1 MLLFGILKALFIVIV
16 GLNCEDSK
24 SGPVSSHPSL
34 SGGRK
39 QIADS
44 RTSRSLSPE
53 VVASSAFSG
62 MISGPG
68 WYQQPE
74 GTSDVVMGEGDG
86 VKEDERM
93 ITTEE
98 AIEKII
104 DQVDNINKT
113 AESKNDIAPETK
125 TTQEIE
131 VLPDFPSKVEGELLF
146 CDADNINV
154 SCHFLPST
162 FLIP

>member
-1 MLLFGILKALFIVIV
+1 
-16 GLNCEDSK
+16 
-24 SGPVSSHPSL
+24 
-34 SGGRK
+34 
-39 QIADS
+39 
-44 RTSRSLSPE
+44 
-53 VVASSAFSG
+53 

>member
-1 MLLFGILKALFIVIV
+1 MGSVEAKAYL
-16 GLNCEDSK
+16 
-24 SGPVSSHPSL
+24 
-34 SGGRK
+34 
-39 QIADS
+39 A
-44 RTSRSLSPE
+44 SPE
-53 VVASSAFSG
+53 VVASSALSG

-74 GTSDVVMGEGDG
+74 GTSDVVVGEGDG

-93 ITTEE
+93 ITAEE
-98 AIEKII
+98 AIEKTI
-104 DQVDNINKT
+104 DQMDHVIKT

-125 TTQEIE
+125 ITQGIE

-154 SCHFLPST
+154 SRHFLPST
-162 FLIP
+162 FLIS

>member
-1 MLLFGILKALFIVIV
+1 MLQTVSFPGLPGCWYLPALERSMFTGNFKGRMGSVEAKAYL
-16 GLNCEDSK
+16 
-24 SGPVSSHPSL
+24 
-34 SGGRK
+34 
-39 QIADS
+39 A
-44 RTSRSLSPE
+44 SPE
-53 VVASSAFSG
+53 VVASSALSG

-68 WYQQPE
+68 WYQQPA
-74 GTSDVVMGEGDG
+74 GISDVVVGEGDG

-98 AIEKII
+98 AIEKTIGQLDHVI
-104 DQVDNINKT
+104 KT

-125 TTQEIE
+125 ITQGIE
-131 VLPDFPSKVEGELLF
+131 VLPNFPSKVEGELLF

-154 SCHFLPST
+154 SCHFLLRT

>member
-1 MLLFGILKALFIVIV
+1 MLQT
-16 GLNCEDSK
+16 
-24 SGPVSSHPSL
+24 VSSPGLPGCWYLPALERSL
-34 SGGRK
+34 SIGNFKGRMGSVEAK
-39 QIADS
+39 AY
-44 RTSRSLSPE
+44 LASPE
-53 VVASSAFSG
+53 VVASSALSG

-74 GTSDVVMGEGDG
+74 GTSDVVVGEGDG

-98 AIEKII
+98 AIEEMI
-104 DQVDNINKT
+104 DQLDHVIKT
-113 AESKNDIAPETK
+113 VESKIDIAPETK
-125 TTQEIE
+125 TSQKIE
-131 VLPDFPSKVEGELLF
+131 VLPDFPSKVEGEILF

-162 FLIP
+162 FLVP

>member
-1 MLLFGILKALFIVIV
+1 MGSVEAKAYL
-16 GLNCEDSK
+16 
-24 SGPVSSHPSL
+24 
-34 SGGRK
+34 
-39 QIADS
+39 A
-44 RTSRSLSPE
+44 SPE
-53 VVASSAFSG
+53 VVASSALSG

-74 GTSDVVMGEGDG
+74 GTSDVVVGEGDG

-98 AIEKII
+98 AIEEMI
-104 DQVDNINKT
+104 DQLDHVIKT
-113 AESKNDIAPETK
+113 VESKIDIAPETK
-125 TTQEIE
+125 TSQKIE
-131 VLPDFPSKVEGELLF
+131 VLPDFPSKVEGEILF

-162 FLIP
+162 FLVP

>member
-1 MLLFGILKALFIVIV
+1 MLQT
-16 GLNCEDSK
+16 
-24 SGPVSSHPSL
+24 VSSPGLPGCWCLPALERSL
-34 SGGRK
+34 SIGNFKGRMGSVEAK
-39 QIADS
+39 AY
-44 RTSRSLSPE
+44 LASPE
-53 VVASSAFSG
+53 VVASSALSG

-74 GTSDVVMGEGDG
+74 GISDVVMGEGDG
-86 VKEDERM
+86 IKEDERM

-104 DQVDNINKT
+104 DQLDHVIKT
-113 AESKNDIAPETK
+113 AESKTDIASESK
-125 TTQEIE
+125 ITQGIE
-131 VLPDFPSKVEGELLF
+131 VLPNFPSKVEGELLF

-154 SCHFLPST
+154 SCHFLLST

>member
-1 MLLFGILKALFIVIV
+1 MGSVEAKAYL
-16 GLNCEDSK
+16 
-24 SGPVSSHPSL
+24 
-34 SGGRK
+34 
-39 QIADS
+39 A
-44 RTSRSLSPE
+44 SPE
-53 VVASSAFSG
+53 VVASSALSG

-74 GTSDVVMGEGDG
+74 GTPDVVIGEGHG

-98 AIEKII
+98 VIEKIF
-104 DQVDNINKT
+104 DQLDHVTKT

-125 TTQEIE
+125 ITQGIE
-131 VLPDFPSKVEGELLF
+131 VLPNFPSKVDGELLF

-154 SCHFLPST
+154 SCHFFLST